1 MFGAPNFDKGVE
13 KTPSYMDFELKLW
26 PLESFLEIVAEEA
39 WYSIVSERLGF
50 VHAFPFRFVSFRSS
64 SCSCSSSSLCVL
76 SLLKAE
82 SDTEK
87 KKEDREY
94 VRAKMK
100 NKRGDFAEKLRVKKI
115 AVLTV
120 TCKTKQKITL
130 WLEL

>member
-1 MFGAPNFDKGVE
+1 MFGAPNFDEGTE

-26 PLESFLEIVAEEA
+26 PLESFLEIVAEDA

-50 VHAFPFRFVSFRSS
+50 VHAFRFVSFRSS
-64 SCSCSSSSLCVL
+64 SWSCSSSSLCVL

-87 KKEDREY
+87 KKEDREN

-100 NKRGDFAEKLRVKKI
+100 
-115 AVLTV
+115 
-120 TCKTKQKITL
+120 KQEGRFCREI
-130 WLEL
+130 EG

>member
-100 NKRGDFAEKLRVKKI
+100 NKRGDFAEKLRVKKNCGFNRH
-115 AVLTV
+115 V
-120 TCKTKQKITL
+120 
-130 WLEL
+130 